1 MSSLPYAQLY
11 ARLNKK
17 QKDEVKRT
25 FVGTADQVVRESLEL
40 YRMFDEPTDEE
51 RKETEDFL
59 EKLYSNTVGP
69 ENVERIQR
77 GDREVVTI
85 AEPEST
91 AARIARDIGSFSA
104 SLMGVGKITAPL
116 KSFKA
121 VKKVQKAAPRTT
133 KTASSLAQAEVA
145 TQLSINPYE
154 ENLANVIGDLI
165 DDNNQGLL
173 GDIETYMLNPIKSS
187 QEKTELQNRIGLL
200 STGIG
205 FFAGVEAVRLGIR
218 NKDAVLK
225 PFLSSIDNI
234 KNKGTK
240 ASQDFINTIKDKANI
255 TKREI
260 DLDTSRIR
268 LALKKRKEDV
278 KEQKQ
283 QLSLFEPDDS
293 AAVLGDIK
301 ALKTSLSLPNLK
313 LGGTKFSTIP
323 VVRNVANGLAK
334 TFTTRGGR
342 SEMLHEKYL
351 KSRYT
356 NEKWEATIDHVGRNL
371 EEAIINIHKGFDIP
385 MEDAWKKVNEILFSN
400 YKIPKEKGYTLGTTQ
415 EEGFNKA
422 LQTLP
427 PSTREPIRK
436 ARELQDT
443 LSRLLLKSDSIP
455 DSKKEDIAEQLGFYV
470 RRSWRLYD
478 DVGYKPSTKATLDAE
493 AFIEQEIRKSNP
505 NISEDEL
512 LNKVAAQM
520 ELLAGGK
527 GEFANFSKS
536 FDAFNKLQG
545 DIIKERQ
552 VIPPAIK
559 AYLGEIKSPTE
570 KLLISMKKISKFVS
584 DSKFHNQAWKDGK
597 NIYFFDSEDAVKGFS
612 KQIPKAVGDDVIQ
625 PYGNLSGKYTS
636 KNLYTYYTSK
646 YEKGLLIDNEKSYG
660 WRAGL
665 KNTWRYLLWLKSQ
678 SQKSKTVRRI
688 NTHIK
693 NVFGGAQISGANGF
707 SMLNPTQ
714 LRKSF
719 QTLKV
724 QLSKNTDLENQAY
737 LEELSGYGI
746 LNKNAV
752 VNDLKNLANEASQ
765 ATYNPLSRP
774 ATYLKETKAGRTLVN
789 LDEKA
794 QDLYIAEDDLWKIN
808 MFELEKIHIDK
819 FNKSLPNNVK
829 FDKYKYNDVAQEA
842 ANLTRNGLPNYD
854 LVPENIRA
862 LRSVPF
868 VGKFF
873 SFLSESMRLGI
884 TIPNQSFKELALA
897 RTLSKEGATKASN
910 IMLKR
915 GMDRAVGYSTF
926 ALGGGYAAA
935 NIANY
940 SMGVTYDTINNIRP
954 FLPQFMQND
963 TLVYAK
969 NEDGDSIVYNL
980 TPWDAFDFPRK
991 GFQTAIHIAANRDLT
1006 EQEQW
1011 QFAVDFFNESFE
1023 PFFGEAITQEAIRAY
1038 VTGGKDANGRLL
1050 KNPYNPRE
1058 RFDDSG
1064 EWIENVTN
1072 PNNLYIFMANIVE
1085 DLEPGT
1091 ITDIRRFAKT
1101 WGKEQT
1107 EFDQDIYPKQALAR
1121 LITGFSG
1128 MPMNEEYIKNVY
1140 SMEVGKFKKQKEA
1153 SRNQIY
1159 RGISDDA
1166 TMETFTDQWLD
1177 ANRIYYKSYERLH
1190 NLTKK
1195 AENLGISKDFINDE
1209 LSNAGVSQA
1218 EQVSFRGE
1226 QRFFN
1231 PIGLTEGMV
1240 EAINK
1245 STSLSPFYFDIVLT
1259 INSLKIELS
1268 RLPVLVPLTSSEVDE
1283 VFERQETQE
1292 PVLTERTKRR
1302 ISNFKG
1308 GEVSEEN
1315 PVPNAAPEPSE
1326 RVNPYTGQPYEA
1338 EMERLGFAKGKE
1350 VNNDLRLDGTKK
1362 SKVGWKGPI
1371 KSNVTGKIHTE
1382 LSIGG
1387 GENEPFYP
1395 LINPYT
1401 TEEQLEHLK
1410 NNDYEGKAFKLKETE
1425 IGREMLNNAIRHYE
1439 ESVEKGIS
1447 PFVNDDEERLG
1458 FKDGLLVSIGVAPVS
1473 EKQIDKLK
1481 KGLKK
1486 RKAMREGG
1494 DAETQESFSNQILK
1508 TIQQNR
1514 NWSDEE
1520 TAILN
1525 SFANLVGYAES
1536 DNQADRLQDSGGPGR
1551 GMYQYEIGESQG
1563 ASTGRN
1569 RFFNFAKDNN
1579 INVPEEYLG
1588 LLGEQ
1593 GPTSIDFSKL
1603 PEDLQTA
1610 IFYADKAEHPEFSL
1624 NDLVSGKLSFEDAW
1638 ADYHWA
1644 GDPTEREAKVD
1655 YFLRKNNLI
1664 K

>member
-17 QKDEVKRT
+17 QQDEVKRT

-40 YRMFDEPTDEE
+40 YRMFDEPTVEE

-91 AARIARDIGSFSA
+91 AARVARDIGSFGV

-121 VKKVQKAAPRTT
+121 VEKVQKAAPRTT

-205 FFAGVEAVRLGIR
+205 FFAGVEAVRGVIR
-218 NKDAVLK
+218 NKDAVVK

-234 KNKGTK
+234 KNKGTE

-255 TKREI
+255 TKRKV

-351 KSRYT
+351 KARYT

-385 MEDAWKKVNEILFSN
+385 MEDAWKKVNELLFSN
-400 YKIPKEKGYTLGTTQ
+400 YKILRRKGYTLGTTQ
-415 EEGFNKA
+415 EKGFNKA

-512 LNKVAAQM
+512 VNKVAAQM

-552 VIPPAIK
+552 FIPPAIR
-559 AYLGEIKSPTE
+559 AYLGEIESPTE

-612 KQIPKAVGDDVIQ
+612 FQIPKAVGNDVVQ

-636 KNLYTYYTSK
+636 DNLGKYYTSK
-646 YEKGLLIDNEKSYG
+646 YEKGLLISDEKSSN
-660 WRAGL
+660 WMMEAA
-665 KNTWRYLLWLKSQ
+665 KNTWRAALWLKSQ

-688 NTHIK
+688 NSHIK

-707 SMLNPTQ
+707 SMLNPIQ

-737 LEELSGYGI
+737 IEELSGYGI

-765 ATYNPLSRP
+765 ATYNPFIRP
-774 ATYLKETKAGRTLVN
+774 ATYLKETKAGKTLVN

-794 QDLYIAEDDLWKIN
+794 QDLYIAEDDFWKVH
-808 MFELEKIHIDK
+808 MFELETIHVDK

-829 FDKYKYNDVAQEA
+829 FDKYKYNDVRQEA
-842 ANLTRNGLPNYD
+842 ANLVRNGLPNYD

-862 LRSVPF
+862 LRSVP
-868 VGKFF
+868 VIGKFF

-915 GMDRAVGYSTF
+915 GTDRAVGYSTF
-926 ALGGGYAAA
+926 AVGGGYAAA

-940 SMGVTYDTINNIRP
+940 AWGVTYDTINNIRP

-969 NEDGDSIVYNL
+969 NEDGDTVVYNL
-980 TPWDAFDFPRK
+980 APWDAFDFPRK

-1006 EQEQW
+1006 EQEQK
-1011 QFAVDFFNESFE
+1011 QFHIDFLNESLE
-1023 PFFGEAITQEAIRAY
+1023 PFFGEAITQEAIGAY
-1038 VTGGKDANGRLL
+1038 VTDGKDANGRLL

-1072 PNNLYIFMANIVE
+1072 PNNLKIFMMNIVE

-1091 ITDIRRFAKT
+1091 ITDIRRFSKT

-1140 SMEVGKFKKQKEA
+1140 SIEAGKFKKQKEA

-1209 LSNAGVSQA
+1209 LSNAGVPKS
-1218 EQVSFRGE
+1218 EQISFRGE

-1231 PIGLTEGMV
+1231 PIGLTQGMA

-1245 STSLSPFYFDIVLT
+1245 STSLSPFYFDIILT

-1268 RLPVLVPLTSSEVDE
+1268 RLPVLVPLTSSEVNE

-1326 RVNPYTGQPYEA
+1326 RINPYTGEPYES
-1338 EMERLGFAKGKE
+1338 EMERLGFK
-1350 VNNDLRLDGTKK
+1350 DG
-1362 SKVGWKGPI
+1362 
-1371 KSNVTGKIHTE
+1371 
-1382 LSIGG
+1382 
-1387 GENEPFYP
+1387 
-1395 LINPYT
+1395 
-1401 TEEQLEHLK
+1401 
-1410 NNDYEGKAFKLKETE
+1410 
-1425 IGREMLNNAIRHYE
+1425 
-1439 ESVEKGIS
+1439 
-1447 PFVNDDEERLG
+1447 
-1458 FKDGLLVSIGVAPVS
+1458 GLLVSIGVAPVS
-1473 EKQIDKLK
+1473 DKEINKLK
-1481 KGLKK
+1481 KSLKK
-1486 RKAMREGG
+1486 RQAKREGG
-1494 DAETQESFSNQILK
+1494 KATRNYAKEYANYHSSDKQKKDRAHRNNANRQLKREGRIAKGDGKDVDHKDGNPRNNSPSNLTVKSKNTNRSFSRRLK
-1508 TIQQNR
+1508 AR
-1514 NWSDEE
+1514 NGSLIKKAIKDYFKVEE
-1520 TAILN
+1520 LKK
-1525 SFANLVGYAES
+1525 
-1536 DNQADRLQDSGGPGR
+1536 
-1551 GMYQYEIGESQG
+1551 EIREREGFREG
-1563 ASTGRN
+1563 AY
-1569 RFFNFAKDNN
+1569 K
-1579 INVPEEYLG
+1579 P
-1588 LLGEQ
+1588 
-1593 GPTSIDFSKL
+1593 
-1603 PEDLQTA
+1603 
-1610 IFYADKAEHPEFSL
+1610 
-1624 NDLVSGKLSFEDAW
+1624 
-1638 ADYHWA
+1638 
-1644 GDPTEREAKVD
+1644 DPTEEHYTIGYGFYDPNIKENDRMTREQAEERLDKEVNKRIEKIYKDIPGIINFSPSAQKALFSETYRGSLTAEGSPKTIALINEGRYMDAGKEFLNNDEYRNAEAKGIPGIRPRMEAVRD
-1655 YFLRKNNLI
+1655 ELFKMDAGFQKQQADFYQSVVPYGQQ
-1664 K
+1664 